1 MSNRSFRLK
10 DRKNPLAGTKAE
22 RELALLEA
30 GLPQA
35 RLEDIYNKLHHQG
48 WSLEDIQTFIPKKW
62 ADLDVLL
69 GLGLRLRGRMKV
81 FLKNRV
87 ETLQNEAQ
95 FESAQALLAL
105 LNVCTQKEVE
115 SL

>member
-35 RLEDIYNKLHHQG
+35 RLEDIYNKLHH
-48 WSLEDIQTFIPKKW
+48 
-62 ADLDVLL
+62 
-69 GLGLRLRGRMKV
+69 
-81 FLKNRV
+81 
-87 ETLQNEAQ
+87 
-95 FESAQALLAL
+95 
-105 LNVCTQKEVE
+105 
-115 SL
+115 